1 MPTVTDHIDKSVL
14 SQSGESLKL
23 IANFGNGVDNIDV
36 ATAVQRGITVTNTP
50 GVLTEDTADMT
61 MALIL
66 AVPRRLAEGAQV
78 LIGDREWGG
87 WSPTWML
94 GHRIWGKRLGIVGM
108 GRIGQAVARRAQAF
122 GLKIHYHDRRR
133 VAPEIEEEL
142 HATYWESLD
151 QMLAR
156 MDIISI
162 NCPHTP
168 ATYHLLSARRLK
180 LIRPEAYIVNTARG
194 EVIDENALARLIE
207 SRRDR
212 RRRPRRVRA
221 RAGGEPEARQAGARR
236 QGRAAAAS
244 RLGHGR
250 RPRRHGRE
258 GHRQHQDLPRRS
270 SPAGP
275 RPAVDVVSSN
285 VVMDLAC
292 RSTERCR
299 MLHILPRRFCASRA
313 ASLRVSSLPSRRA
326 RRRIRQITP
335 AEALGAASQGVLA
348 HDGMVV
354 AQEAR
359 AARIGVDILAKGRQC
374 GGCRGRGR
382 LSRWPSAI
390 RAPAISA
397 AAASW

>member
-1 MPTVTDHIDKSVL
+1 MATGKKPLVVVTRRLPDSVEMRMRELFDARLNSNDKALTHAQLVEAVKSADVLVPTVTDHIDRAVL
-14 SQSGESLKL
+14 SQSGERLKL

-36 ATAVQRGITVTNTP
+36 ATALSRGITVTNTP

-78 LIGDREWGG
+78 LTSDREWAG

-94 GHRIWGKRLGIVGM
+94 GHRIWGKRLGIVGL

-133 VAPEIEEEL
+133 VAADIEEML

-207 SRRDR
+207 
-212 RRRPRRVRA
+212 
-221 RAGGEPEARQAGARR
+221 AGDIAGAGLDVFEHEPAVNPKLITLARSGKVVLLPHLASATLE
-236 QGRAAAAS
+236 GRVDMGEKVIVNIKTF
-244 RLGHGR
+244 LD
-250 RPRRHGRE
+250 
-258 GHRQHQDLPRRS
+258 GHRPPD
-270 SPAGP
+270 
-275 RPAVDVVSSN
+275 
-285 VVMDLAC
+285 
-292 RSTERCR
+292 
-299 MLHILPRRFCASRA
+299 
-313 ASLRVSSLPSRRA
+313 RVLPSM
-326 RRRIRQITP
+326 
-335 AEALGAASQGVLA
+335 L
-348 HDGMVV
+348 
-354 AQEAR
+354 
-359 AARIGVDILAKGRQC
+359 
-374 GGCRGRGR
+374 
-382 LSRWPSAI
+382 
-390 RAPAISA
+390 
-397 AAASW
+397 

>member
-1 MPTVTDHIDKSVL
+1 MAMGKKPLVVVTRRLPDAVEMRMRELFDARLNTDDKPLTQAQLAEAAKTADVLVPTVTDHIDRAVL
-14 SQSGESLKL
+14 SQSGERLKL

-78 LIGDREWGG
+78 LTGDREWTG

-94 GHRIWGKRLGIVGM
+94 GHRIWGKRIGIIGL

-133 VAPEIEEEL
+133 VSPAIEEEL
-142 HATYWESLD
+142 HATYWDSLD

-207 SRRDR
+207 S
-212 RRRPRRVRA
+212 
-221 RAGGEPEARQAGARR
+221 EHIAGAGLDVFEHEPAVNPKLIKLARTGKVVLLPHLASATLE
-236 QGRAAAAS
+236 GRVDMGEKVIVNIKTF
-244 RLGHGR
+244 LD
-250 RPRRHGRE
+250 
-258 GHRQHQDLPRRS
+258 GHRPPD
-270 SPAGP
+270 
-275 RPAVDVVSSN
+275 
-285 VVMDLAC
+285 
-292 RSTERCR
+292 
-299 MLHILPRRFCASRA
+299 
-313 ASLRVSSLPSRRA
+313 RVLPSM
-326 RRRIRQITP
+326 
-335 AEALGAASQGVLA
+335 L
-348 HDGMVV
+348 
-354 AQEAR
+354 
-359 AARIGVDILAKGRQC
+359 
-374 GGCRGRGR
+374 
-382 LSRWPSAI
+382 
-390 RAPAISA
+390 
-397 AAASW
+397 